1 MAEKVSR
8 CQNGEKLIKSRERV
22 QKFAEVYT
30 PMRIVK
36 NMCDMM
42 PDAWDDIG
50 KTFLE
55 PTCGNGN
62 FLVEIFE
69 RKLKLCKNVSDG
81 LLALSCIYGI
91 DIQADNVE
99 ESRQRLFDMFIAAFP
114 SACLRDILL
123 AETVL
128 ERNIICGDSLKIM
141 ARLAEVL
148 VVRDFRTFPKLFRT
162 FGELRVCGTG
172 NPSPTMLF
180 AIIL

>member
-99 ESRQRLFDMFIAAFP
+99 ESRQRLFDMFTAAFP

-128 ERNIICGDSLKIM
+128 EKNIVCGDSLKIM
-141 ARLAEVL
+141 ARLAEGCEW
-148 VVRDFRTFPKLFRT
+148 
-162 FGELRVCGTG
+162 GEWGE
-172 NPSPTMLF
+172 F
-180 AIIL
+180 